1 MMRHKHWP
9 IEKERR
15 RSRDE
20 NEHALSFKTGLR
32 QKFILTISALIG
44 FFSLAFFVF
53 YFYST
58 KIILTE
64 FYQNQCL
71 EKSKR
76 LATAVAYAAP
86 QLAPTTLA
94 PMLNSMLPAENLLYV
109 SILNTQGEVVDAKAI
124 PDITLPRA
132 LTYPELVE
140 HLGVAQT
147 LVLPEGGQMEDLV
160 TPIVIPSLNPG
171 EDPQTIGFIRIGIQ
185 SMGQSKFLLYRSIWL
200 VFGIGVFIMFGI
212 LAALYLYRIII
223 SPIQQLARAMKVV
236 AESDIEFDDDG
247 LPAGRRF
254 RRGSDLNLHI
264 YTNDEIEQ
272 LADEFTIM
280 VKKLET
286 SYNQLEEMVKVKASI
301 AKEKSRLVEE
311 MGKLNKQHEEVIKE
325 RTREIVEKNLRLYE
339 ISEELQFQ
347 KEELIGANEDLEKIS
362 RMKSEFLASMSHELR
377 TPLNA
382 IIGFAEVLKDKMF
395 GDINDR
401 QEKYLANILN
411 SGKHLLNLINNIL
424 DIAKVEAGK
433 MSLTIS
439 PYAVNKVIDEVQ
451 NIIRTLAYKKNIQLK
466 LALCQ
471 DLIVEGDA
479 ARFKQILY
487 NLLSNAIKFTE
498 EKGDVQIITQE
509 VGEGVHFDGGAGSKP
524 FTTEQASFLLV
535 VKDSGIGIK
544 PDDQDRIFN
553 EFEQLDQTSARQYE
567 GTGLGLPLTR
577 QLVYLHGGHIWLE
590 SHYGEGT
597 SVHVVLPIKT
607 RAVSLDENE
616 ETP

>member
-1 MMRHKHWP
+1 MMQPKQWP
-9 IEKERR
+9 IDKERR
-15 RSRDE
+15 RSQGD
-20 NEHALSFKTGLR
+20 NKQVLAFKTGLR
-32 QKFILTISALIG
+32 QKFVITISALIG

-58 KIILTE
+58 KIILSE

-76 LATAVAYAAP
+76 LAMAVTYAAP
-86 QLAPTTLA
+86 ELTPKVLTPL
-94 PMLNSMLPAENLLYV
+94 LRNMLPAEHLLYA
-109 SILNTQGEVVDAKAI
+109 SIMNRQGEVMDAEARTGI
-124 PDITLPRA
+124 ELPQA
-132 LTYPELVE
+132 LTP
-140 HLGVAQT
+140 AQMVQQMGKART
-147 LVLPEGGQMEDLV
+147 VLLSSGGQVEDIV
-160 TPIVIPSLNPG
+160 APIMTPPLKAGAQPES
-171 EDPQTIGFIRIGIQ
+171 IGFIRLGIP
-185 SMGQSKFLLYRSIWL
+185 SMGQSKFLLYRSLWL
-200 VFGIGVFIMFGI
+200 MFGIGVFIMFGI

-223 SPIQQLARAMKVV
+223 SPVQQLARAMKVV
-236 AESDIEFDDDG
+236 AESDIEFDEDG

-280 VKKLET
+280 VKKLEA
-286 SYNQLEEMVKVKASI
+286 SYNQLEEMVKEKASI
-301 AKEKSRLVEE
+301 AEEKSRLAEE
-311 MGKLNKQHEEVIKE
+311 MSKLNKQHEEVIKE

-395 GDINDR
+395 GDINER

-411 SGKHLLNLINNIL
+411 SGKHLLSLINNIL

-433 MSLTIS
+433 MSLTIQ

-466 LALCQ
+466 LILCQ

-498 EKGDVQIITQE
+498 EKGEVRIITQE
-509 VGEGVHFDGGAGSKP
+509 VAEGVHFEGGAGSKP
-524 FTTEQASFLLV
+524 FTIEQDSFLMV

-544 PDDQDRIFN
+544 PEDQDRIFN

-590 SHYGEGT
+590 SRYHEGT
-597 SVHVVLPIKT
+597 SVHVILPIKT
-607 RAVSLDENE
+607 RAVILDENE
-616 ETP
+616 EIP